1 MKHFW
6 FVGVYKMKLNTF
18 IEIMLC
24 LQNQSFKQFDYQQIQ
39 VTMPEY
45 ASYKPSK
52 LIRPHDFIVFIV

>member
-1 MKHFW
+1 MP
-6 FVGVYKMKLNTF
+6 
-18 IEIMLC
+18 
-24 LQNQSFKQFDYQQIQ
+24 QNQSFKQFDYQQIQ